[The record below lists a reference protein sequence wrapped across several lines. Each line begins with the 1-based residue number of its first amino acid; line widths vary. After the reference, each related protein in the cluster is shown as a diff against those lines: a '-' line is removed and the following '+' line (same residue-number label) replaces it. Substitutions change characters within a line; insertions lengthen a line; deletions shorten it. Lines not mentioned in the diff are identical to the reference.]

1 MRNCSNHRLC
11 NAFNVCGIFRCLE
24 ACAMRGQISALWVI
38 RKVDFLEVVRGSPSP
53 SFFTALEI
61 CSIFWKFEVC
71 TMHSELCSLWV
82 LGKVNFSTVRQG
94 SSDHRFYNVCGVR
107 GIFGTF

>member
-1 MRNCSNHRLC
+1 
-11 NAFNVCGIFRCLE
+11 
-24 ACAMRGQISALWVI
+24 MRGQISALCVI

-53 SFFTALEI
+53 SFYTALEI
-61 CSIFWKFEVC
+61 CSIVWKFEVC
-71 TMHSELCSLWV
+71 TMHSELCSLWFPGRV
-82 LGKVNFSTVRQG
+82 DFSRVPRG